1 VSVKK
6 LNPKQIENFCINFSF
21 FKLIIFYPIVSLL
34 LFLSFLFFLEFEIE
48 ILTWSAVILFIILI
62 SSLSASDGW
71 LIVTKESVF
80 SLKNKGLVVW
90 SYKDQL
96 NFMDKVYNHADIEEF
111 TVNDGFLKKKV
122 SVLFKDGSKEEL
134 SSYFLIFKY
143 E

>member
-6 LNPKQIENFCINFSF
+6 LNRNQMENFRINFSF
-21 FKLIIFYPIVSLL
+21 FKSIIFYPIISLL

-96 NFMDKVYNHADIEEF
+96 NLMDKVYSHDDIEEF
-111 TVNDGFLKKKV
+111 TIKDGFLKKKV

-134 SSYFLIFKY
+134 SSYFVIFKY

>member
-6 LNPKQIENFCINFSF
+6 LNRNQMENFRINFSF
-21 FKLIIFYPIVSLL
+21 FKSIIFYPIISLL

-96 NFMDKVYNHADIEEF
+96 NFMDKVYSHDDIEEF
-111 TVNDGFLKKKV
+111 TIKDGFLKKKV

-143 E
+143 Q